1 MASHGIV
8 ECFHSTEKWFTGV
21 GLRAQT
27 EQAAQGVEIKL
38 ASMRE
43 GCARF
48 AVEQEAA
55 AAVGRYGASIQLG
68 YSSDSVKGSGERQID
83 R

>member
-27 EQAAQGVEIKL
+27 EQAAQGVEITL

-43 GCARF
+43 GCARI
-48 AVEQEAA
+48 VGEQEAA
-55 AAVGRYGASIQLG
+55 AVVGRYGASIQLG
-68 YSSDSVKGSGERQID
+68 YPAIP
-83 R
+83 

>member
-1 MASHGIV
+1 MGFQGIV

-48 AVEQEAA
+48 AGEQEAA
-55 AAVGRYGASIQLG
+55 AAVGRYGTSIQLG
-68 YSSDSVKGSGERQID
+68 YSSDSVNGSGQRQID